1 MKYEKICKGIFIDR
15 PNRFIAHVLV
25 AGKEETVH
33 VKNTGRC
40 KELLIPGATVILE
53 IAANPN
59 RKTKFDLVAVYKESV
74 GLVNMDSQA
83 PNKVVN
89 EWLRADNKMFKG
101 ISGIKPEYTYGKSR
115 IDFYFEYNGNKTLM
129 EVKGVTLEKDRI
141 CYFPDAPTER
151 GVKHIRELTGA
162 VRAGYQCYLA
172 FVIQMEGVNRV
183 YPNDITH
190 PEFGEALAEA
200 EKQGVK
206 ILYLG
211 CSVAEDELNINRYQ
225 VAY

>member
-1 MKYEKICKGIFIDR
+1 
-15 PNRFIAHVLV
+15 
-25 AGKEETVH
+25 
-33 VKNTGRC
+33 
-40 KELLIPGATVILE
+40 
-53 IAANPN
+53 
-59 RKTKFDLVAVYKESV
+59 
-74 GLVNMDSQA
+74 
-83 PNKVVN
+83 
-89 EWLRADNKMFKG
+89 
-101 ISGIKPEYTYGKSR
+101 
-115 IDFYFEYNGNKTLM
+115 M